1 MSFSTF
7 LSIPE
12 TPCQGYIGLPL
23 TKTQFIY
30 FFVAAGITL
39 LFVNALNFLTRP
51 KKTEGD
57 YSRIAIKLGI
67 VIALYPVA
75 SIVQTK

>member
-1 MSFSTF
+1 LLYVIF
-7 LSIPE
+7 
-12 TPCQGYIGLPL
+12 YLPL

-39 LFVNALNFLTRP
+39 LFMNALNFLSRP

-57 YSRIAIKLGI
+57 YSRIAIKLG
-67 VIALYPVA
+67 VVVALYPVA